1 MKAFLTGSRAY
12 GTPQPSSDIDLVV
25 FLSRDDLAVLRQFDE
40 GPDPRHTT
48 NTGSEPDKPF
58 EDGVGA
64 PLRFGKLNL
73 LCITDPKAYACWL
86 NGTATLK
93 KMAPVSR
100 DFAVEFFRKLREEA
114 GLTGTKKQVG
124 APGWPIPKK
133 DL

>member
-1 MKAFLTGSRAY
+1 MKAFLTGSRVY
-12 GTPQPSSDIDLVV
+12 GVPQANSDIDLVV

-73 LCITDPKAYACWL
+73 QCITDPKAYAVWWR
-86 NGTATLK
+86 GTQELK
-93 KMAPVSR
+93 RLAPVTR
-100 DFAVEFFRKLREEA
+100 EKAVAHFKKLREEA
-114 GLTGTKKQVG
+114 GLTGTKGQVSV
-124 APGWPIPKK
+124 P
-133 DL
+133 